1 MRQNSLWLCWFYCNI
16 KTIWNA
22 RLIVIHQKVKIGRED
37 ADENEGTFYRFDKIR
52 NLDGEA
58 VEADILGNGG
68 REEGCK

>member
-1 MRQNSLWLCWFYCNI
+1 M
-16 KTIWNA
+16 
-22 RLIVIHQKVKIGRED
+22 VHEEVKVSGED
-37 ADENEGTFYRFDKIR
+37 ADKDEGSFYGFDEIR